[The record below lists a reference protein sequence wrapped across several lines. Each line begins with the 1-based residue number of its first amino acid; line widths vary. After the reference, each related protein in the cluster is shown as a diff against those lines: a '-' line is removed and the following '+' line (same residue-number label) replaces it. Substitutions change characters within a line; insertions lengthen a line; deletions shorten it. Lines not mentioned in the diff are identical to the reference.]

1 MKNSYNYTMLQSD
14 FWEYLVNK
22 SRVLLDDMDNFQYSE
37 EKFVEKIKRVD
48 EQFLSFIWGMKF
60 VAYEEEIVDEKKKSD
75 TIEETLGIDIID
87 QFVKNKT
94 NIFKNLNPTTT
105 LIISGPENV
114 LKDENH
120 DSRWVLGVI
129 KKCIAHGNFS
139 LDFNRGVYIINND
152 DPLNEL
158 YCEVGC
164 FWLAQLGN
172 LITPDR
178 NMTVNNTDL
187 LLKPFIV
194 TYLEQPLK
202 NKCDV
207 KAYLH
212 SKDFVCYF
220 PLITVDGNHNEKL
233 EAKSELLKFWNKIII
248 DSEFNGPSV
257 ILNSMPNMIK
267 SVNHGKIRL
276 ISLGEEHFSRVIS
289 EVENVRGFYEMNPQS
304 QQAIIETIMY
314 DIGCIEL
321 FPSQSHNIDFG
332 LDLLGNQIGL
342 SKFHGYLE
350 ECISRNQEIHPSAPR
365 MFADYTYNYG
375 TYKKK
380 MALTYILGILLF
392 SGNKDEIFDEEI
404 DYDEFDLSNIVAY
417 DFASGKEIEGIIT
430 NLKNNISTMMEQ
442 PASKK
447 TQKALDKKTQKLR
460 NFEEHLLK
468 DTDGTPAVRPSN
480 KEIFHRIR
488 NAFSH
493 KQIYNSYI
501 IDSNTDISTS
511 IDMNQIVLTDED
523 KFIAYINIDDLLS
536 LLMNNK
542 FYDALKRAETKSKG
556 KQI

>member
-1 MKNSYNYTMLQSD
+1 MKNSYDYTMFQSD

-22 SRVLLDDMDNFQYSE
+22 SKALLDDMDNFQYSD
-37 EKFVEKIKRVD
+37 EKFIEKMEHVD

-75 TIEETLGIDIID
+75 AIEETLGIDIID

-105 LIISGPENV
+105 LIIRGPENV

-158 YCEVGC
+158 NCEVGC

-172 LITPDR
+172 LITPER
-178 NMTVNNTDL
+178 NMTVNNIDL
-187 LLKPFIV
+187 LLKPFII

-202 NKCDV
+202 NKSDV
-207 KAYLH
+207 KEYLH

-220 PLITVDGNHNEKL
+220 PLIIVDGNHNEKL
-233 EAKSELLKFWNKIII
+233 EAKSELLKFWDKITI
-248 DSEFNGPSV
+248 DSQFNGPSV

-267 SVNHGKIRL
+267 SVNHGQIRL
-276 ISLGEEHFSRVIS
+276 ISLGEQHFSRVIS

-304 QQAIIETIMY
+304 QQGIIETIMY

-342 SKFHGYLE
+342 SKFLGYLG
-350 ECISRNQEIHPSAPR
+350 ECISRNQEMHPGAPR

-380 MALTYILGILLF
+380 MALAYFLGILLF

-417 DFASGKEIEGIIT
+417 DFAGGKKIDGIIA

-442 PASKK
+442 PTSKK
-447 TQKALDKKTQKLR
+447 TQKVLDKKTQKLR
-460 NFEEHLLK
+460 SFEEQLLK
-468 DTDGTPAVRPSN
+468 YTDGTPAVRPSN

-493 KQIYNSYI
+493 KQIYNYYI
-501 IDSNTDISTS
+501 MDSNTNISTS
-511 IDMNQIVLTDED
+511 IAMNQIILADED

-536 LLMNNK
+536 LLMDNK

-556 KQI
+556 KLI